1 MHPILADRRSLVFY
15 LVAWLP
21 VLALM
26 TAAMV
31 LTGWGGWAKSALFSF
46 PLTTIYAFLCLAAW
60 YPCRALPLTDE
71 RAVTAVGTHLAT
83 AAVSAALW
91 VGMAWSLARG
101 LDRSTIWRG
110 SAHLTSEQTGLVF
123 ALGLL
128 LYLLSV
134 AVHYLFAAAEASR
147 AAERRALEAEVAA
160 REAELT
166 ALKAQL
172 NPHFLFNSLNSVA
185 SLAGSDPARAR
196 AMCIELADYLRG
208 TLDERGARV
217 QPLARE
223 LQQVRRFL
231 NVETVRYGE
240 RLRVVESIDE
250 RCLGD
255 AVPPFILQPLVE
267 NALKH
272 GIAGLVE
279 GGEVRIGAARRGGR
293 LALWVENPVDADS
306 RPRPGAGVG
315 LANVRERLA
324 KVFGDE
330 ARLRH
335 GPAAAGYRAEVE
347 LPLMPGSGNRVD
359 GE

>member
-1 MHPILADRRSLVFY
+1 MHPILADRRSLVLY

-21 VLALM
+21 VLALL

-31 LTGWGGWAKSALFSF
+31 LTGWGGWVQSLLFTV
-46 PLTTIYAFLCLAAW
+46 PLITVYAFLCLAAW
-60 YPCRALPLTDE
+60 YPCRALPFTDE
-71 RAVTAVGTHLAT
+71 RALMAAGTHFTT
-83 AAVSAALW
+83 AAISAALW
-91 VGMAWSLARG
+91 VGMAWLLAQG
-101 LDRSTIWRG
+101 LERSTSWSG
-110 SAHLTSEQTGLVF
+110 AAALSAEQAGLVF
-123 ALGLL
+123 AMGLL

-134 AVHYLFAAAEASR
+134 AIHYLFAAAEASR
-147 AAERRALEAEVAA
+147 VAERRVLEAEVAA

-208 TLDERGARV
+208 TLDERGARL

-231 NVETVRYGE
+231 NVETVRYGD
-240 RLRVVESIDE
+240 RLQVVESVDE

-279 GGEVRIGAARRGGR
+279 GGEVRIGAARSGSR
-293 LALWVENPVDADS
+293 LRLWVENPVDADS

-315 LANVRERLA
+315 LANVRERLT

-330 ARLRH
+330 AHLRH
-335 GPAAAGYRAEVE
+335 GPAGDGYRAEVMV
-347 LPLMPGSGNRVD
+347 PLTPGSDDRG
-359 GE
+359 GGG

>member
-1 MHPILADRRSLVFY
+1 MHPILADRRSLALY

-31 LTGWGGWAKSALFSF
+31 LTGWGGWKQSLLFVL
-46 PLTTIYAFLCLAAW
+46 PLTTVYAFLCLAAW

-71 RAVTAVGTHLAT
+71 RAVMAAATHLAT
-83 AAVSAALW
+83 AAISAAMW
-91 VGMAWSLARG
+91 VGMAWLLARG
-101 LDRSTIWRG
+101 LERSTRWG
-110 SAHLTSEQTGLVF
+110 GAAPLSAEQAGLVF
-123 ALGLL
+123 AVGLL

-134 AVHYLFAAAEASR
+134 AIHYLFAAAEASR
-147 AAERRALEAEVAA
+147 VAERRALEAEVAA

-208 TLDERGARV
+208 TLDERGARL
-217 QPLARE
+217 QPLTRE

-231 NVETVRYGE
+231 NVETVRYGD
-240 RLRVVESIDE
+240 RLRVVESVEE

-293 LALWVENPVDADS
+293 LTLWVENPVDADS

-335 GPAAAGYRAEVE
+335 GPEGDSYRAEVTV
-347 LPLMPGSGNRVD
+347 PLVPGFDDRRG

>member
-1 MHPILADRRSLVFY
+1 MHPILADRRSLALY

-21 VLALM
+21 VLALL
-26 TAAMV
+26 TVAMV
-31 LTGWGGWAKSALFSF
+31 LTGWGGWKQSLLFVL
-46 PLTTIYAFLCLAAW
+46 PLTTVYAFLCLAAW
-60 YPCRALPLTDE
+60 YPCRAMPLTDE
-71 RAVTAVGTHLAT
+71 RALVAVGTHLAT

-91 VGMAWSLARG
+91 VGMAWTLARG
-101 LDRSTIWRG
+101 LERSTIWRG

-123 ALGLL
+123 AFGLL

-231 NVETVRYGE
+231 NVEMVRYGE
-240 RLRVVESIDE
+240 RLRVAEAVDDD
-250 RCLGD
+250 CLEA

-272 GIAGLVE
+272 GIAGMVE
-279 GGEVRIGAARRGGR
+279 GGEVRIGAARRGA
-293 LALWVENPVDADS
+293 LLKLWVENPVDAES
-306 RPRPGAGVG
+306 RPRPGAGLG

-324 KVFGDE
+324 KVFGAE

-335 GPAAAGYRAEVE
+335 GPAAGGYRAELE
-347 LPLMPGSGNRVD
+347 LPLLTASEDRVD